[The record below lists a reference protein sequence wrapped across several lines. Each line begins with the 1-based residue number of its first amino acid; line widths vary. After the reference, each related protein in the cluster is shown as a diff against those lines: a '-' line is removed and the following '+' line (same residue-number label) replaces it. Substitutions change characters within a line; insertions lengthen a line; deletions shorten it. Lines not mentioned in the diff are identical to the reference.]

1 MTTYRKYS
9 FFLFLCF
16 ISALLLSCSKGDSPE
31 YDPGDFQGAPRLVL
45 KGLVTDEMDE
55 PLRNIHVY
63 LDGVDEPAAIGYNE
77 AYTDSLGGYLITR
90 YLGRSLPDSLVII
103 ASDTA
108 SIYEDKLQ
116 KLYKDIDYVDYNQ
129 ITNDGGLKVDFELK
143 KKE

>member
-1 MTTYRKYS
+1 MDY
-9 FFLFLCF
+9 F
-16 ISALLLSCSKGDSPE
+16 E
-31 YDPGDFQGAPRLVL
+31 GAPRLVI
-45 KGLVTDEMDE
+45 KGHVKDEADE
-55 PLRNIHVY
+55 LLRNIHVY

-103 ASDTA
+103 ASDTV

-116 KLYKDIDYVDYNQ
+116 KLYKDIDYVYYNQ
-129 ITNDGGLKVDFELK
+129 ITNDGGLMVDFVLK

>member
-1 MTTYRKYS
+1 MTTCRKHS
-9 FFLFLCF
+9 IFFVLCF
-16 ISALLLSCSKGDSPE
+16 MGTILLSCAKGPVNEPMDYFE
-31 YDPGDFQGAPRLVL
+31 GAPRLII
-45 KGLVTDEMDE
+45 KGHVKDEADE

-116 KLYKDIDYVDYNQ
+116 KLYKDINYVDYNQ

>member
-1 MTTYRKYS
+1 MTTCRKHS
-9 FFLFLCF
+9 IFFVLCF
-16 ISALLLSCSKGDSPE
+16 MGTILLSCAAKGPE
-31 YDPGDFQGAPRLVL
+31 NEPMDYFEGAPRLIL

-116 KLYKDIDYVDYNQ
+116 KLYKDIHYVDYNQ